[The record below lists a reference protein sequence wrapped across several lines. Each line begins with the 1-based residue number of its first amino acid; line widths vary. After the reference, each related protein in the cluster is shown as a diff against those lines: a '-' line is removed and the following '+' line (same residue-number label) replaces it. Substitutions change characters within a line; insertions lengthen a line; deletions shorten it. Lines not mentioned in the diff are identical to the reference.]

1 MVSCS
6 YSSNDPVRMRM
17 HDAEIK
23 LLYALGLGSASRV
36 HGLSMY
42 TDIGPWCVIV
52 YHHRVHCATASVEI
66 RCVCVHVHFNTNNSI
81 L

>member
-1 MVSCS
+1 MK
-6 YSSNDPVRMRM
+6 M

-42 TDIGPWCVIV
+42 TDIAPW
-52 YHHRVHCATASVEI
+52 
-66 RCVCVHVHFNTNNSI
+66 
-81 L
+81 